1 MKKLIITMI
10 AVAFSLSAFSA
21 GGIYKL
27 DEHKKV
33 GKTLITVWCVGDK
46 VLVETN
52 EGSITQLMEFWGEG
66 ANPMKCSE
74 YKK

>member
-1 MKKLIITMI
+1 MKKIIITMI
-10 AVAFSLSAFSA
+10 AIAFSLSAFSDDS
-21 GGIYKL
+21 IYVL
-27 DEHKKV
+27 DEHTSFPLH
-33 GKTLITVWCVGDK
+33 TLTVWCVGDK

-66 ANPMKCSE
+66 ANPMTCSE